1 MRYYSAATCLAH
13 VQPPARPDRRS
24 GGRPPERDPWRARL
38 HAAEAGL
45 ALIGALS
52 VVALI
57 AAPAALV
64 AIATLGLVIAA
75 FASSRRLAPPHR
87 H

>member
-1 MRYYSAATCLAH
+1 
-13 VQPPARPDRRS
+13 
-24 GGRPPERDPWRARL
+24 
-38 HAAEAGL
+38 
-45 ALIGALS
+45 LIGALS

-75 FASSRRLAPPHR
+75 FASSRRLVPPHR